1 MTIAESITSSRRFVN
16 IFLRLAKFFVVQLF
30 ICCGIVIDRD
40 ARHMAH
46 DVDLVLQ
53 KIVASQGTMDDTSAQ
68 EYLKRLRSRGRYS
81 CDVWS

>member
-1 MTIAESITSSRRFVN
+1 M
-16 IFLRLAKFFVVQLF
+16 VQLL
-30 ICCGIVIDRD
+30 IGCVIVIDRD

-53 KIVASQGTMDDTSAQ
+53 KIVARHGTMDETSAQ

>member
-1 MTIAESITSSRRFVN
+1 MFCLLFSLCITANCVEY
-16 IFLRLAKFFVVQLF
+16 LY
-30 ICCGIVIDRD
+30 CCSD

-46 DVDLVLQ
+46 DVDAVLN
-53 KIVASQGTMDDTSAQ
+53 KIVSEHGSMDEAAAQ